1 MHAYGRMVELFH
13 MDETFLR
20 YSMCYCQITNFLAAL
35 NFFLEIKALEHAANY
50 LSNFLKHF
58 IVLKK

>member
-1 MHAYGRMVELFH
+1 MLLLDYKLFGRVK
-13 MDETFLR
+13 
-20 YSMCYCQITNFLAAL
+20 
-35 NFFLEIKALEHAANY
+35 FFLEIKALEHAANY